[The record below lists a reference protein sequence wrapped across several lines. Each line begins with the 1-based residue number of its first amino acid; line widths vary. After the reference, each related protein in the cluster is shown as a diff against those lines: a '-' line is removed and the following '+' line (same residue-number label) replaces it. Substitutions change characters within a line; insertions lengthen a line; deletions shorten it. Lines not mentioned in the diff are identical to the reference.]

1 MLSCSCTCLTLFGLC
16 KVYVQFVGEIFF
28 SVEADL
34 KEVDVATFVTGRDFG
49 GTELF
54 LSDILDWDPEFVLFR
69 PRM

>member
-1 MLSCSCTCLTLFGLC
+1 M
-16 KVYVQFVGEIFF
+16 QFVGEIFF